1 MKVNMLFAD
10 RVIRLVASFVYLILY
25 FTGVIHPGIGLWLMP
40 VAVVFFITSYTGF
53 CPLYALLGLGAGK
66 KNRMAH

>member
-10 RVIRLVASFVYLILY
+10 RVLRLVASFVYLILY

-53 CPLYALLGLGAGK
+53 CPLYGLLGVGAGK
-66 KNRMAH
+66 KKRMAH